1 MMNLAFA
8 ENLDAFD
15 AFDASSIAWNEMES
29 KGYLVVPS
37 FLTSPEIDAFRADYD
52 AADQSAKPREPS
64 RDPSA
69 RARDAIDVPYKVR
82 HPTTNARQVIDTKL
96 ADVARAVKHAT
107 GIRVN
112 THSAGP
118 FGSLYFTTDGDI
130 GLGWHQDS
138 VSYYAYQNHYDY
150 LNFYIPIVKPVRAKS
165 NLSVVP
171 FDALSARSPEISQAI
186 RGKGATRFVVKRG
199 KTVIHDNAQGGR
211 HGVLPYAIDDLA
223 VTPELDAG
231 DLLLL
236 RGDVIHRTQDTD
248 TRRVALSLRMMNA
261 RTRIRR
267 ADLVRGGL
275 VKTILMTQLRN
286 DFQVLFDCFDAAGR
300 EEMTLGKLVSLESSV
315 ARFCRRP
322 TQSEFLKFLFWAK
335 FGSLFGETPAET
347 NRLTKAGKD

>member
-1 MMNLAFA
+1 MVSLAVA
-8 ENLDAFD
+8 ENRDANRDANRDTID
-15 AFDASSIAWNEMES
+15 AFDASSIPWNELDS

-37 FLTSPEIDAFRADYD
+37 FLTPPEIDVFRADYD
-52 AADQSAKPREPS
+52 AAGRTTSGAGPRDAS
-64 RDPSA
+64 S
-69 RARDAIDVPYKVR
+69 RARDSIDVPYKVR
-82 HPTTNARQVIDTKL
+82 HVTASARQVIDGKL
-96 ADVARAVKHAT
+96 AATARAVKNAT

-130 GLGWHQDS
+130 GLSWHQDS

-165 NLSVVP
+165 NLCVIP
-171 FDALSARSPEISQAI
+171 FDALSARSPELCQAI

-199 KTVIHDNAQGGR
+199 TTIVRDNERGGR
-211 HGVLPYAIDDLA
+211 HGVLPYAIDELA

-236 RGDVIHRTQDTD
+236 RGDVVHRTQDTD
-248 TRRVALSLRMMNA
+248 TRRVAVSLRMMNA

-267 ADLVRGGL
+267 DTLVRGGL

-286 DFQVLFDCFDAAGR
+286 DFQVLLDCFDAAGKD
-300 EEMTLGKLVSLESSV
+300 EMTLGRLVALEPSV

-322 TQSEFLKFLFWAK
+322 TQVEFLKFLFWAR
-335 FGSLFGETPAET
+335 FGALFPAP
-347 NRLTKAGKD
+347 TKE